1 MTGEGMAGFW
11 AKRTSDQNTAVSDDF
26 QHALMQEVMKTE
38 LLRIKALIATA
49 VVLGLLVTCAYFFA
63 TEAISKIWHGNLTPR
78 YLYSIIGPLILF
90 EWWVHGTIQRHMR
103 RGLDLPLYRRY
114 IGALIETSMPTV
126 ALAIHI
132 DSMGSVAALGFV
144 APFIYFIF
152 IILSTLR
159 LDF

>member
-1 MTGEGMAGFW
+1 MVGFW
-11 AKRTSDQNTAVSDDF
+11 SKNKSDQDTGVPDDF

-49 VVLGLLVTCAYFFA
+49 AVLGAIVTITYFSA
-63 TEAISKIWHGNLTPR
+63 PEAISKIWHGNLTPR

-90 EWWVHGTIQRHMR
+90 EWWVHGAIQRHMR

-114 IGALIETSMPTV
+114 LGALIETSMPTV

-132 DSMGSVAALGFV
+132 DTMGSVAALGFV
-144 APFIYFIF
+144 APMIY
-152 IILSTLR
+152 
-159 LDF
+159 